1 MNIVFA
7 GTPLFASRHLE
18 VLLDSEF
25 HISCVL
31 TQPDRVSGRGK
42 QIELSPVKQL
52 SIKKGLDLLQPIS
65 LKENDIVTK
74 IRNQKPDLIFVVAYG
89 LIVPKEILEIPKLGC
104 INVHGSLL
112 PRWRGASPMEHAIM
126 HGDEKTGLSYM
137 KMTEGLDEGPVYEMH
152 ECNIESQDK
161 LSNIERKLIGL
172 SEKNL
177 LTFLKKIEKKEIE
190 CIEQNHKVATFAPK
204 IKKQE
209 LEINWENIHSSD
221 LIKRVNALSEK
232 YGVHTFLGDK
242 RIKIHDVSEVD
253 SNELSAP
260 GEIKISDEGLIA
272 SCKNNSKVKIN
283 RLQMEGKNQVS
294 SKEFLSAYIDIIEK
308 CKNFSFKS
316 Q

>member
-1 MNIVFA
+1 
-7 GTPLFASRHLE
+7 
-18 VLLDSEF
+18 
-25 HISCVL
+25 
-31 TQPDRVSGRGK
+31 
-42 QIELSPVKQL
+42 
-52 SIKKGLDLLQPIS
+52 
-65 LKENDIVTK
+65 
-74 IRNQKPDLIFVVAYG
+74 
-89 LIVPKEILEIPKLGC
+89 
-104 INVHGSLL
+104 
-112 PRWRGASPMEHAIM
+112 
-126 HGDEKTGLSYM
+126 
-137 KMTEGLDEGPVYEMH
+137 MH
-152 ECNIESQDK
+152 ECSIESQDK